1 MGDERKRIELADIY
15 MESQLRNLGYGT
27 VLIKHLINIAINNG
41 VEYIKGFMVS
51 DDEKH
56 RLIQTHFYEKSGFE
70 VNGSSLL
77 WGNK

>member
-1 MGDERKRIELADIY
+1 

-56 RLIQTHFYEKSGFE
+56 RLIQTHFMKK
-70 VNGSSLL
+70 
-77 WGNK
+77 WI

>member
-56 RLIQTHFYEKSGFE
+56 RLIQTHFYEK
-70 VNGSSLL
+70 VDL
-77 WGNK
+77 K